1 LFHVL
6 KKLIGGMKMKK
17 WNLAKILATVLA
29 LVMLFTL
36 TACGGGGKAKDTPAP
51 PQKPTEA
58 PPAQE
63 TPEETPE
70 EELKTDTL
78 KIGALLHQT
87 GWFATVDMNNYYEF
101 NAMVA
106 YINEELGGWKVG
118 DTVYKLEAVHA
129 DGQSDPEALRNAAIS
144 LVDAGVKFTVV
155 TNDFWVIACQDV
167 FEEAGVLQSCAYPV
181 YVPGYFSP
189 DNPMTFTASNGVV
202 GDYAAAFPFIAEYY
216 PQVKTVIFCNDDNGT
231 NETIFN
237 MMRDIAAQYDIEVL
251 ENYIM
256 YAGDTTDFSSVALQI
271 VQSGADC
278 FMGNGSPDAYGAILK
293 EVRALGSDQV
303 CACIQGKPAKVL
315 MEYAG
320 PDACYNAFTVAASTA
335 EVDRVMNNDVF
346 NGVVDKVREMYGA
359 ETTASFD
366 GAACNNLYVIL
377 QAIQKAGSIDAE
389 VVAKTWENMGTVE
402 TIYGTG
408 KLGGEKTYGIANHV
422 VAHPKP
428 ISVIDPEAEGGW
440 YFWGWVPVEI
450 P

>member
-1 LFHVL
+1 
-6 KKLIGGMKMKK
+6 MRK
-17 WNLAKILATVLA
+17 WNLAKILAALLV

-36 TACGGGGKAKDTPAP
+36 TACGGSGDKETPPQEEKPTDAP
-51 PQKPTEA
+51 PVEEA
-58 PPAQE
+58 PDE
-63 TPEETPE
+63 TDEGGEA
-70 EELKTDTL
+70 KTETL

-118 DTVYKLEAVHA
+118 DTTYMLEAVHA
-129 DGQSDPEALRNAAIS
+129 DGQSDPEALRTAAIS
-144 LVDAGVKFTVV
+144 LADAGVDFVV
-155 TNDFWVIACQDV
+155 TTNDFWVIACQDV

-189 DNPMTFTASNGVV
+189 DNPLTFTASNGVV
-202 GDYAAAFPFIAEYY
+202 GDYIAAFPFIAEHY

-231 NETIFN
+231 NEVIFN
-237 MMRDIAAQYDIEVL
+237 MMREIAAGYGIEVL
-251 ENYIM
+251 KDYIM

-271 VQSGADC
+271 VESGADC

-303 CACIQGKPAKVL
+303 CACVQGKPATVL

-335 EVDRVMNNDVF
+335 EVDRVMNNEIF
-346 NGVVDKVREMYGA
+346 NGVVDKVRELYGD
-359 ETTASFD
+359 ETAASFD

-377 QAIQKAGSIDAE
+377 QAIQKAGSIDPEKVAE
-389 VVAKTWENMGTVE
+389 TWESMGTVD
-402 TIYGTG
+402 TIFGTG
-408 KLGGEKTYGIANHV
+408 KLGGEETYGIANHA